1 MTLRIRWFLCVLSA
15 AVALS
20 AVGCESMNG
29 NAEDEEKIARRERNQ
44 RARERERELDR
55 DLNLDR
61 DRDRDRPDSVIS
73 RDPEPRDRR
82 DTGRVGERR
91 RAGMDEIP
99 RGAVA
104 VEGGEGEGLRYE
116 PSSDGT
122 IYVYDVDE
130 DRVVYVGRVQAR
142 ERFVLD
148 PSGNRATIDGK
159 TVFRSDL
166 NPRNRYR
173 LYFDRSGR

>member
-1 MTLRIRWFLCVLSA
+1 MTFRIRWVLCVVTA

-20 AVGCESMNG
+20 AVGCESN
-29 NAEDEEKIARRERNQ
+29 NDRFEDEDKIARRERNQ
-44 RARERERELDR
+44 RAREREREM
-55 DLNLDR
+55 DR
-61 DRDRDRPDSVIS
+61 DRDLDRPDPIIS
-73 RDPEPRDRR
+73 RDPDLRDRR
-82 DTGRVGERR
+82 DTGRAGERR

-99 RGAVA
+99 REAVA
-104 VEGGEGEGLRYE
+104 VEGGEGTGLRYE
-116 PSSDGT
+116 PARDGT
-122 IYVYDVDE
+122 IYVYDMDD

-173 LYFDRSGR
+173 LYFDRAGR